1 MRGPTVPTVS
11 KQPTIH
17 GAGRGERFCFS
28 VVRVVPDPIK
38 DEAVNVGVVVAR
50 AEGAGDRVF
59 SK

>member
-1 MRGPTVPTVS
+1 MD
-11 KQPTIH
+11 